1 MAKVSSI
8 QKNLRRKKM
17 TKTYSARR
25 AKLKSVVMSK
35 TSSLEERMDAQ
46 MRLAKLPRNS
56 AKVRIRNRCELTGR
70 PRGYHRKFGLS
81 RNMLRQLA
89 LAGQL
94 PGVVKLS
101 W

>member
-17 TKTYSARR
+17 KKTSSARR

-46 MRLAKLPRNS
+46 MTLAKLPRNS